1 MSGVKPIP
9 DGYTAVTPYL
19 VVESAVDL
27 LDFLAQAFGAVERT
41 RLDMPG
47 GGIGHAETEIDGAVI
62 MLSDAAPPDFPA
74 ASTKLHLYV
83 ADVDR
88 AYAQAVSAGAV
99 SVAEPADQ
107 FYGDRA
113 ARVID
118 PCGNHWTIASHV
130 EDVDMDEVVRRIA
143 AMEQR

>member
-19 VVESAVDL
+19 VVESAGDL

-88 AYAQAVSAGAV
+88 AYAQAVSAGAE

-113 ARVID
+113 ARIID

-130 EDVDMDEVVRRIA
+130 EDVDMDEVMRRIA
-143 AMEQR
+143 AMEQP